1 MRRWIAGVLI
11 MMLTMSSAAPAARAQ
26 STPLIGGGLTALPTE
41 SLGPN
46 LVQNPGFETAG
57 PASWPV
63 SGGWSLDQLQKH
75 GGAFSYRRDSGGTAQ
90 QTFQLK
96 AGTYKASVWMKT
108 QGLGSGASSG
118 ARLTLDFRPSGLN
131 AWTPSD
137 VISGTND

>member
-26 STPLIGGGLTALPTE
+26 STPLIGGGLIALPTE

-75 GGAFSYRRDSGGTAQ
+75 SGDFSYRRYSGGPAQ
-90 QTFQLK
+90 H
-96 AGTYKASVWMKT
+96 TYTNKY
-108 QGLGSGASSG
+108 G
-118 ARLTLDFRPSGLN
+118 PYN
-131 AWTPSD
+131 A
-137 VISGTND
+137 